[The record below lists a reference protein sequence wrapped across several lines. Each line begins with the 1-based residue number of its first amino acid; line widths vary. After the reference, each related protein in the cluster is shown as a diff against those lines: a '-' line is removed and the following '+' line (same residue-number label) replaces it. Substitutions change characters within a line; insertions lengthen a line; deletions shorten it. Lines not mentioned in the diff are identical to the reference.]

1 MPPHFLQRAVL
12 MVNKCDWACW
22 FLKEMVTEVVRKS
35 EQCHGDYVNSQI
47 WLTERS

>member
-12 MVNKCDWACW
+12 MGNQCDWACW
-22 FLKEMVTEVVRKS
+22 FLKEMVTGVVRKS
-35 EQCHGDYVNSQI
+35 EQCLRYYFNSQI